1 MNSPVELRL
10 KGPGISGNKLP
21 VMPKP
26 HKKKN
31 FFRSR
36 YHSFGYAF
44 NGFKILFTEE
54 INARIHIVGAVI
66 ATALGFW
73 LDISE
78 TEWLVLVVVMGLV
91 FAFEI
96 MNTAIENLADYV
108 SPSIE
113 KTIKKVKDLG
123 AAGVL
128 ASVFMAIIAG
138 MIIFIPKIIAL
149 F

>member
-1 MNSPVELRL
+1 MT
-10 KGPGISGNKLP
+10 
-21 VMPKP
+21 KP
-26 HKKKN
+26 NHKEKN

-44 NGFKILFTEE
+44 NGFKILITEE
-54 INARIHIVGAVI
+54 VNARIHAVVAVI
-66 ATALGFW
+66 AIAMGFFFNVS
-73 LDISE
+73 L
-78 TEWLVLVVVMGLV
+78 TEWLILCVVIGLV

-108 SPSIE
+108 SPS
-113 KTIKKVKDLG
+113 KQDAIKKVKDLG

-128 ASVFMAIIAG
+128 ASSIIAVVAG
-138 MIIFIPKIIAL
+138 LIIFLPKVLAL